1 MWKFHDIFP
10 VFFFFSLGIL
20 KLTDVAR
27 IIHVQPKKLG
37 ADQSSHEED
46 MTYDPVIEDAFDENL
61 IS

>member
-1 MWKFHDIFP
+1 